1 MHTTYHTSTP
11 TLTPLLYR
19 QCIRWTHQQCR
30 PTPSC
35 PSLFYPTKRCAI
47 HPSITEYPKT
57 IQVQIYNKNDLRNII
72 ASHDECFIGSTLCYP
87 YYSSR
92 SVVLAPTAVPPT
104 KTWRPPYVPRAGLD
118 VYHNA
123 LGVALARSVWTE
135 TRNATL
141 ALKTSGAPPG
151 QGIALRVLRRRDLH
165 RGATS

>member
-57 IQVQIYNKNDLRNII
+57 IQIQIYNKNDLRNII

-92 SVVLAPTAVPPT
+92 SVVLRFTAKGVPLRWT
-104 KTWRPPYVPRAGLD
+104 IHVLRVSEDVHHIALSVP
-118 VYHNA
+118 
-123 LGVALARSVWTE
+123 LARSVWTE

-141 ALKTSGAPPG
+141 ALQTNGAPPG
-151 QGIALRVLRRRDLH
+151 RGRARRVLRRRDLH